1 MLQSVVTTF
10 DAQVS
15 QTNSSVR
22 NVVDSTWEGEDA
34 TAFEASWQQFQGDA
48 ATLRAVLESLIGRLY
63 QAEGTYGMTET
74 GLSGAFA
81 QNQNKS
87 AARPQEKK
95 SGLGAAQL
103 AQPTG
108 PAADRGIAQ

>member
-1 MLQSVVTTF
+1 MLQSVVSTF
-10 DAQVS
+10 DAHVS
-15 QTNSSVR
+15 QTNASVR
-22 NVVDSTWEGEDA
+22 NVVDATWEGEDA

-48 ATLRAVLESLIGRLY
+48 AALRAVLESLIGRLY

-87 AARPQEKK
+87 AVRPQEKK
-95 SGLGAAQL
+95 NGLGAAQL
-103 AQPTG
+103 AQSTE
-108 PAADRGIAQ
+108 AEVDRGVAR